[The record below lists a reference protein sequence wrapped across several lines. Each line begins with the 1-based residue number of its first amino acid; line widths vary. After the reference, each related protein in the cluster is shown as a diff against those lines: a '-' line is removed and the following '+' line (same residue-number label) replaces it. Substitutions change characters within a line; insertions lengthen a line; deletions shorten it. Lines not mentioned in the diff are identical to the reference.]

1 MAIKQIG
8 DIDPTKPVQLIFSDG
23 TVYNRS
29 PDEEWTDESNN
40 PLSNFTSLFLESIYV
55 NKDVTTSEVIS
66 LKAK

>member
-8 DIDPTKPVQLIFSDG
+8 EIDPTKPVQLIFSDG

-29 PDEEWTDESNN
+29 VSEEWTDESNN